1 MDIVQNGLVE
11 EIKMATIKEIAEK
24 CGVSEQAIRGW
35 CKRNQ
40 VAKDERKAYIL
51 SQEVESSIY
60 AYYTGVNEKDVV
72 KGERKAESNLPQDS
86 DTIELLK
93 TQMQMLQNELSIK
106 NKQIA
111 DLSDAL
117 KNSQESLRASQLLQA
132 NTEQKIKLLEQKGE
146 ESAEEPKKKHW
157 WQRKEK

>member
-1 MDIVQNGLVE
+1 
-11 EIKMATIKEIAEK
+11 MATIKEIAEK

-60 AYYTGVNEKDVV
+60 AYYTGVNEKDVA
-72 KGERKAESNLPQDS
+72 KGERKAESNLSQDN
-86 DTIELLK
+86 DMIELLK
-93 TQMQMLQNELSIK
+93 AQMQMLQNELDIK

-132 NTEQKIKLLEQKGE
+132 NTEQKIKLLEQKSE
-146 ESAEEPKKKHW
+146 ESVEEPKKKHW